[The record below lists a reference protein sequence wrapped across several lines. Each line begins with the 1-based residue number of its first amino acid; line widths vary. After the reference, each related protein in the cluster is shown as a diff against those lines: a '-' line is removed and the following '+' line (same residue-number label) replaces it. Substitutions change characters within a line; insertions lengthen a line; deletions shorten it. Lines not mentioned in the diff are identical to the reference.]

1 MPTAASERRFRPGGT
16 RWCPEEGRR
25 IADVLLGR
33 IDVQGGD
40 LVASYLHRAGRGCCG
55 TRHDDFVGVREG
67 GDGREDGSG
76 VADGDALPELSMRP
90 G

>member
-1 MPTAASERRFRPGGT
+1 MFHAHCGDRTSVPPRGT

-40 LVASYLHRAGRGCCG
+40 LVAGYLQ
-55 TRHDDFVGVREG
+55 EG

-76 VADGDALPELSMRP
+76 VADGDAVAEEGMRP
-90 G
+90 C